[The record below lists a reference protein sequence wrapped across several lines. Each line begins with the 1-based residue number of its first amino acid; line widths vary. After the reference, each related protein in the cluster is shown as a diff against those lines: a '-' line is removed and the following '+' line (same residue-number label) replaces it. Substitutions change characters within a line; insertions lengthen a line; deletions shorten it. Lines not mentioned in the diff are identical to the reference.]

1 MSHMPPKISPKLST
15 SVAID
20 YALIGTS
27 FTAGLI
33 ALIYLLVV

>member
-1 MSHMPPKISPKLST
+1 MSQMPPKVSPKLST

-20 YALIGTS
+20 YALIATS

-33 ALIYLLVV
+33 ALIYLIVV